1 MKIFAVL
8 IITAIAMNRALACS
22 EAGPIEL
29 KLSPIAEKSC
39 SKDAKIFATDFAKTI
54 KAVHKNKTNINVL
67 NAKSITA
74 KEPKLYTVKKRMSSG
89 MIGYN
94 VTVNYDKQTECT
106 FCVNMAIQDG
116 YCTIE
121 TIEKFMC
128 NFKIKYIVFS

>member
-1 MKIFAVL
+1 MKIFAIVL
-8 IITAIAMNRALACS
+8 FTLISANYSYACS

-29 KLSPIAEKSC
+29 KLSPVTEKSC
-39 SKDAKIFATDFAKTI
+39 SKDAKTFAIDFAKSI
-54 KAVHKNKTNINVL
+54 KSVHKNKTNTNVL

-89 MIGYN
+89 MVGYN

-128 NFKIKYIVFS
+128 NF